1 MIYKPTWLEIIN
13 LNYLVPKFLLCE
25 ILGKPYRRF
34 VIKLAEQLLELSIME
49 HIGPFYVILLLK
61 LFLVMVVQVIL

>member
-1 MIYKPTWLEIIN
+1 M
-13 LNYLVPKFLLCE
+13 PKFLLCE